1 MSTTNKPKIVRYPRF
16 HAVGLVSVFKHGD
29 SRPTIKVQA
38 SCYLSYQ
45 EESHRFLIN
54 DAKWKLQQTGVSEE
68 NVKELF
74 FEDVE
79 VTGLTAIDAK
89 GVRNAGDEPIEAF
102 YDSYGD
108 TKKRDQLVRQ
118 RRIVP
123 WGHAEM
129 VSLYGP
135 KELALEGGAA

>member
-1 MSTTNKPKIVRYPRF
+1 MSTTKPKRVRYPTF

-29 SRPTIKVQA
+29 SHPTIKVQA
-38 SCYLSYQ
+38 SCYLSHQ

-54 DAKWKLQQTGVSEE
+54 DAKWKLQQSGVSEE
-68 NVKELF
+68 RIKELF

-79 VTGLTAIDAK
+79 VTDLVAKDAK

-102 YDSYGD
+102 YELHGD
-108 TKKRDQLVRQ
+108 TKKNAQLVRQ
-118 RRIVP
+118 RRLVP

-129 VSLYGP
+129 VALYGP
-135 KELALEGGAA
+135 KELATEGGAA